1 MDREPSTPRVVVG
14 NLEPIMALGLTAV
27 LTEAGI
33 QVVARERVPA
43 RVVDEASRL
52 LPDVV
57 VLDRD
62 DGGSRA
68 LCARVRRVS
77 PTTKV
82 ILWARDE
89 SLLEVLDP
97 GSDAARL
104 VWATVP
110 DDLRR
115 EVAAGRQPLKSPSE
129 E

>member
-1 MDREPSTPRVVVG
+1 VDWPAPTRVVLG
-14 NLEPIMALGLTAV
+14 NLEPILGLGLAAV

-33 QVVARERVPA
+33 DVVARERVA
-43 RVVDEASRL
+43 TKIVSEVGRL

-62 DGGSRA
+62 DSASRT
-68 LCARVRRVS
+68 LSARVRRVS
-77 PTTKV
+77 PHTKV

-89 SLLEVLDP
+89 SLMEVLDP
-97 GSDAARL
+97 GSEATRL

-110 DDLRR
+110 EDLRR
-115 EVAAGRQPLKSPSE
+115 EVAAGRTSLGNRVE